1 MKRILGIDYGE
12 VSVGIAI
19 SDSLGITAQ
28 GLDNLVIN
36 GSDKK
41 FFSGIRK
48 LIQEYDVEEVV
59 IGYPKNMDGTKS
71 QKTEKVDELVVGLE
85 KLNIT
90 VHKWDERLTTVSAY
104 KTMRELKI
112 SQKQKNK
119 VADKLA
125 ATYILEG
132 YLNSI
137 KWTDIFSSFL
147 FVVYTIQ
154 IY

>member
-1 MKRILGIDYGE
+1 MKRILGIDYGD
-12 VSVGIAI
+12 VRVGIAV
-19 SDSLGITAQ
+19 SDLLGITAQ

-48 LIQEYDVEEVV
+48 LIQEYDIEEVV

-71 QKTEKVDELVVGLE
+71 QKTEKVDELIKGLE
-85 KLNIT
+85 KMNLK

-104 KTMRELKI
+104 KTMRELNI
-112 SQKQKNK
+112 SQKNKNK
-119 VADKLA
+119 IADKLA

-132 YLNSI
+132 YLNM
-137 KWTDIFSSFL
+137 KK
-147 FVVYTIQ
+147 
-154 IY
+154 

>member
-1 MKRILGIDYGE
+1 MKRILGIDYGD
-12 VSVGIAI
+12 VRVGIAV
-19 SDSLGITAQ
+19 SDLLGITAQ

-48 LIQEYDVEEVV
+48 LVEEYGIEEVV

-71 QKTEKVDELVVGLE
+71 QKTEKVDELIKGLE
-85 KLNIT
+85 KMNLI

-104 KTMRELKI
+104 KTMRELNI
-112 SQKQKNK
+112 SQKNKNK

-132 YLNSI
+132 YLNM
-137 KWTDIFSSFL
+137 KK
-147 FVVYTIQ
+147 
-154 IY
+154 